1 MKVFVC
7 LIVIA
12 AAGVIGYMAEPS
24 LRFGLTGVAP
34 GTAPG
39 KTTATADPRAEQ
51 ISKIDLSYYTA
62 EQYPKEVILKKDTPV
77 TDSASGSKL
86 SVPAGTKVKLLR
98 LNDEGMLVISPGMA
112 TVEGAV
118 QIHDTDI
125 REQLLDNPPAPVDP
139 TKPATPAAPPA
150 MAATEKAPPQDMMAK
165 GDPAGES
172 AAPESAPAPPK
183 PAETASAD
191 PSMKEPDAG
200 PNAALKPEAT
210 PAPDP
215 AAATSFAPM
224 AADDIVKAMQDS
236 IQSAQIKE
244 VKFEQVSEWTA
255 GEPETVDGKQFNTGM
270 ITYKGQT
277 FLGVKNI
284 QAKAYVNGG
293 KVIRWIGAKS
303 GMEIK

>member
-24 LRFGLTGVAP
+24 LRLGLTGVAP
-34 GTAPG
+34 GTPPA
-39 KTTATADPRAEQ
+39 KITAQADPRAEQ
-51 ISKIDLSYYTA
+51 ISKIDLSFYTA
-62 EQYPKEVILKKDTPV
+62 EQYPKEVVLKKDTPV

-86 SVPAGTKVKLLR
+86 SVPAGAKVKLLR

-112 TVEGAV
+112 TVEGTV

-125 REQLLDNPPAPVDP
+125 REQLLDNPPAAVDP
-139 TKPATPAAPPA
+139 TKPAAPPT

-172 AAPESAPAPPK
+172 ATPETAK
-183 PAETASAD
+183 PAETAAAD
-191 PSMKEPDAG
+191 PSMKEAEPG
-200 PNAALKPEAT
+200 PNAALKPEA
-210 PAPDP
+210 PATPDP

-224 AADDIVKAMQDS
+224 AADDIVKAMQES
-236 IQSAQIKE
+236 IQNAQIKE
-244 VKFEQVSEWTA
+244 IKFDQVTEWTA

-270 ITYKGQT
+270 VTYKGQT

-284 QAKAYVNGG
+284 QAKAFVNGG